1 MFTKNNPDEKSA
13 NISGYD
19 EFVNKENSETD
30 VVNLKTAIE
39 EEHILNVDNNNTEHP
54 IVVEFENFF
63 DQNINAYI
71 PPDENED
78 EEKNNCFVENEIEE
92 FEEEKKANTEENLPE
107 YLKFVE
113 PELFSSLS

>member
-1 MFTKNNPDEKSA
+1 MITENHPDEKSA
-13 NISGYD
+13 KISGYD

-39 EEHILNVDNNNTEHP
+39 EDHNMNFNNNNTEHP

-63 DQNINAYI
+63 DQNINDFI

-78 EEKNNCFVENEIEE
+78 EEKNKCFVENEIEE
-92 FEEEKKANTEENLPE
+92 FEEEKKANTEENMPDF
-107 YLKFVE
+107 LKFVE
-113 PELFSSLS
+113 SK

>member
-1 MFTKNNPDEKSA
+1 MFTKNNPDED
-13 NISGYD
+13 NINITGYKD
-19 EFVNKENSETD
+19 FVNKENSETD

-39 EEHILNVDNNNTEHP
+39 EDHNFNDDNNNTEHP

-78 EEKNNCFVENEIEE
+78 EEKNICFVENEIEE
-92 FEEEKKANTEENLPE
+92 FEEEKKANTEENFPE
-107 YLKFVE
+107 YFEFVE
-113 PELFSSLS
+113 SK